1 MEKVLGMASVVPV
14 NGEKPRSYRITLIE
28 DVAKKL
34 QIKKGDK
41 VLFMLDEGTGRIYIK
56 KA

>member
-1 MEKVLGMASVVPV
+1 MEKVLGIASVVPV

-28 DVAKKL
+28 DVVERL

-41 VLFMLDEGTGRIYIK
+41 VLFMLDEGSGRVYIK
-56 KA
+56 KT

>member
-1 MEKVLGMASVVPV
+1 MEKILGMASVVPV

-28 DVAKKL
+28 DVAEKL
-34 QIKKGDK
+34 GIKKGDK
-41 VLFMLDEGTGRIYIK
+41 VVFMLDDRTGHIYIR